1 MKMKI
6 NVSDGKNVFFISDF
20 HLFHKNVVKFDNRPF
35 VDKNGEPDMLGMN
48 KTIIKNWNDTVKQND
63 IVFYLGDLVFG
74 RKEWANQVIHA
85 LNGEIHYIMGN
96 HDMYDDIKSLGRF
109 KTISDYIDLNIL
121 GDVQSP
127 NLHFCLMH
135 YPVYSWNRAHHG
147 SYMIHGHC
155 HMSLSE
161 KEFHQDKRIYD
172 VGCNGW
178 NYTPVGYCKIV
189 ELGKNINYKNNNH
202 H

>member
-6 NVSDGKNVFFISDF
+6 DVSDGKNVFFISDF

-35 VDKNGEPDMLGMN
+35 VDKNGEPDMLAMN
-48 KTIIKNWNDTVKQND
+48 KTIIKNWNDTVNEND

-74 RKEWANQVIHA
+74 RIEWANQVIHA
-85 LNGEIHYIMGN
+85 LNGEIHYILGN
-96 HDMYDDIKSLGRF
+96 HDKYEDIKSLGRF
-109 KTISDYIDLNIL
+109 KTISDYIELNIL

-135 YPVYSWNRAHHG
+135 YPVHSWNRAHHG

-155 HMSLSE
+155 HMSLSD

-178 NYTPVGYCKIV
+178 DYTPIEYHRIV
-189 ELGKNINYKNNNH
+189 KLGEKVNYKINTH